1 MRCIETWTPATLL
14 ETSDL
19 APGIREFLIKP
30 DRFDGAAYAVGSHI
44 NIAVTINGQPET
56 RSYSLIGEI
65 DPRGY
70 RIAVRRAEDSRGGSR
85 YMWSLQAGAR
95 LDITLPS
102 SLLAV
107 DWTRTHYCLIAGG
120 IGITPIVGAAQ
131 ALSRRGADLT
141 LHYAVRSR
149 ADAAYLERLAALLGD
164 RLVVHAGDEGRRL
177 DLDGLFATLP
187 KEALALFCGPMRMLD
202 GARRAWLAAGRPL
215 SDLRYE
221 TFGSSG
227 SLPTEAFRVRLQG
240 SDVEIEVPRER
251 SMLDVLNASGHDI
264 MFDCKRGECGLCVI
278 DVIDVDGEI
287 DHRDVFFSDDQKA
300 SNRKI
305 CACVSRARGTIT
317 VDTLHRADAV

>member
-1 MRCIETWTPATLL
+1 MRFIETWTPATLI
-14 ETSDL
+14 ETNDL
-19 APGIREFLIKP
+19 APGIREFLIRP
-30 DRFDGAAYAVGSHI
+30 DQFDGAAYPVGSHI

-56 RSYSLIGEI
+56 RSYSLVGEV

-107 DWTRTHYCLIAGG
+107 DWTRKHYCLIAGG
-120 IGITPIVGAAQ
+120 IGITPIFGAAQ

-164 RLVVHAGDEGRRL
+164 RLFVHAGDEGRRL
-177 DLDGLFATLP
+177 DLDGLFASLP
-187 KEALALFCGPMRMLD
+187 DEALALFCGPMRMLD
-202 GARRAWLAAGRPL
+202 GARRAWLATGRPL